1 MVGQS
6 GGEQRS
12 EGQIQGKPDLGT
24 VRWEETQYVGYT
36 GDDRTVYTG
45 YLQALTANQCVGCTR

>member
-12 EGQIQGKPDLGT
+12 EGQIQGKPDFGT
-24 VRWEETQYVGYT
+24 VRRETQCVGYT

-45 YLQALTANQCVGCTR
+45 YLQALTANQCVG